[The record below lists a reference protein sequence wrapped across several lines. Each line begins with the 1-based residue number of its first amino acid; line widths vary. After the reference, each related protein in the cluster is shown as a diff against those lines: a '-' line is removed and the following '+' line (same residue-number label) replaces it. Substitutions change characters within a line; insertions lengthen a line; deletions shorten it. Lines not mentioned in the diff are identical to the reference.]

1 MVSHMAKGEAY
12 QTKVILFKESGL
24 MEYRMGTE
32 RRNIM
37 TGRSTRDYGRMGID
51 QARGS

>member
-32 RRNIM
+32 RRNIL
-37 TGRSTRDYGRMGID
+37 TELYTRDCGRMGID
-51 QARGS
+51 QVRGS